1 MTYFTIIL
9 FFLRPLQKMGVGMAL
24 TALSFV
30 IAGFL
35 QLNMEVNC
43 LALVHQKQKI

>member
-1 MTYFTIIL
+1 MI
-9 FFLRPLQKMGVGMAL
+9 FFSVSFIFYDFFSLRPLQKMGAGMAL

-35 QLNMEVNC
+35 QLHMEVDFDTN
-43 LALVHQKQKI
+43 L